1 MLSTIRQEREYKV
14 QRSRDLS
21 RGKTIYTRTN
31 FDRQIYI
38 YAGRARK
45 DWKTVYKKKKKK
57 ERKGWEET
65 REGIRGSNTSERQ
78 NELCGELCWLNQR

>member
-45 DWKTVYKKKKKK
+45 DWKMVYKKKKKK
-57 ERKGWEET
+57 ERD
-65 REGIRGSNTSERQ
+65 EGKLVKEFVGQTLASGKMNFAAS
-78 NELCGELCWLNQR
+78 CAG